1 MNWRERILA
10 RFSGEGDESP
20 LYLPDLSLW
29 YEWHRSQE
37 TLPPEWLD
45 CSLPDVARLMG
56 VPVWLPIQPWLLELE
71 GVEVHTIEESGE
83 RRIEIETRAG
93 RLQTRWSLGPDGDWW
108 RVEYPVKSKADLPAA
123 LELVKARS
131 YSLDDTAVKRTWAMV
146 GQDGVLALELPRR
159 PFSEL
164 LHEILG
170 WSDGLA
176 LLDEPMVLE
185 MLIALE
191 GRLQSLVHEIAALPG
206 HLVLA
211 PDNLDGQ
218 FISPQAFERRLRD
231 SYRLTA
237 RMLQRNDKH
246 LVVHVGGPGGHL
258 LAPLA
263 EAGVE
268 GVEGV
273 AGPPQGN
280 SSLAQAREAA
290 GPDLILWGGIAQDY
304 LMEARPREEFEAAV
318 AEAVTQARG
327 DRRIILGVAD
337 RVPTQAELDRLQA
350 LPELID
356 RAWQNA

>member
-1 MNWRERILA
+1 LA
-10 RFSGEGDESP
+10 RFSGEGGEEP

-29 YEWHRSQE
+29 YKWHRSQE
-37 TLPPEWLD
+37 TLPVEWQMW
-45 CSLPDVARLMG
+45 SLPDVARAMG
-56 VPVWLPIQPWLLELE
+56 VPVWLPIQPWLLELD
-71 GVEVHTIEESGE
+71 GVQVTTTETESE
-83 RRIEIETRAG
+83 RQMEIETQAG

-108 RVEYPVKSKADLPAA
+108 RVEYPVKSKEDLPAA

-131 YSLDDTAVKRTWAMV
+131 YSLDDTAVERTRSMV
-146 GQDGVLALELPRR
+146 GEDGLLALELPRR

-206 HLVLA
+206 HVVLA

-218 FISPQAFERRLRD
+218 FISPRTFERRLRD

-237 RMLQRNDKH
+237 RMLQRNEKH
-246 LVVHVGGPGGHL
+246 LVVHVGGPARHL
-258 LAPLA
+258 LAPLL
-263 EAGVE
+263 EAGAD

-280 SSLAQAREAA
+280 SSLAQAREIA
-290 GPDLILWGGIAQDY
+290 GPDLLLWGGIPQDY
-304 LMEARPREEFEAAV
+304 LIEARTQEEFEAAV
-318 AEAVTQARG
+318 SEVVAQARG
-327 DRRIILGVAD
+327 DGRIILGVAD
-337 RVPTQAELDRLQA
+337 RVPVQAELDRLQS
-350 LPELID
+350 LPALID
-356 RAWQNA
+356 RAWQHA